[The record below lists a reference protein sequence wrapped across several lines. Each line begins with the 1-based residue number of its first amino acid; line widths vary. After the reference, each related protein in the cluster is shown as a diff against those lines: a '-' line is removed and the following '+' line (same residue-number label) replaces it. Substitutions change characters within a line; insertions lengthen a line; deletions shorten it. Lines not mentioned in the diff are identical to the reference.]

1 MELSE
6 YDIVELAED
15 EITEETADFLVRNFS
30 SEVEVSYP
38 TAKTNHQWQLE
49 NQGYVGQIQ
58 LPSDQ
63 SLVLIP
69 KVELEN
75 VFGMMEY
82 AYDLGDFDLS
92 SVFDSDTV
100 EGFYDRI
107 ANILAENVMDRY
119 RRGLHKSYVKRS
131 ERSETIRGKINF
143 AKTARK
149 PWSPK
154 AHIEY
159 SEMTADN
166 EDNQILLYTLNRIS
180 ASSNLCRDETLRKT
194 RKGIRS
200 LRGMISYK
208 EFEAS
213 DCTRRRYNR
222 LNQDYERLHALSRLV
237 LDNSGAS
244 YKSGDRKMVPF
255 TVNMPLLYQ
264 GFVTKWLDE
273 NLPSRFQVRPEER
286 VELTKF
292 AGSDIHYRIDIVI
305 YDKQQGGDEPICVI
319 DVKYK
324 ADERPSTGDISQMV
338 GYAKAKD
345 TVESF
350 LMYPEFL
357 EDSLDLEIGDV
368 RIRNL
373 RFGIDDDLDDAGSRF
388 RDDLSAA
395 LSIPELAA

>member
-1 MELSE
+1 MELAE
-6 YDIVELAED
+6 YDERQLAED
-15 EITEETADFLVRNFS
+15 EFAEKAGDFLVRNFS
-30 SEVEVSYP
+30 SEVEVNYP
-38 TAKTNHQWQLE
+38 TAKTNHQWELQ

-58 LPSDQ
+58 LPGDQ
-63 SLVLIP
+63 SIVLVP
-69 KVELEN
+69 KVEMNN
-75 VFGMMEY
+75 VYGMMEY

-143 AKTARK
+143 AKTAQK

-154 AHIEY
+154 AYIGY

-180 ASSNLCRDETLRKT
+180 ASSNLCRDETLSKT
-194 RKGIRS
+194 RRGIRS

-208 EFEAS
+208 EFEPSA
-213 DCTRRRYNR
+213 CARRRYNR
-222 LNQDYERLHALSRLV
+222 LNQDYERLHALSRMI
-237 LDNSGAS
+237 LDNTGAS
-244 YKSGDRKMVPF
+244 YKSGDRKTVPF

-264 GFVTKWLDE
+264 GFVTKWLDK
-273 NLPSRFQVRPEER
+273 NLPPRFQVKPEER

-292 AGSDIHYRIDIVI
+292 AGSDIRYRIDIVI
-305 YDKQQGGDEPICVI
+305 YDEENGDEPICVI

-324 ADERPSTGDISQMV
+324 ADKRPKTDDISQML

-345 TVESF
+345 TAESF

-357 EDSLDLEIGDV
+357 EDSLDLELGDV
-368 RIRNL
+368 RVRNL
-373 RFGIDDDLDDAGSRF
+373 RFGIDDDLDDAGNRF
-388 RDDLSAA
+388 QNDLSAA
-395 LSIPELAA
+395 LSIPELAV